1 MKDELPGVHLRV
13 TKSDLKAI
21 GSKKTASITLVGEV
35 HDEDIWKV
43 VLSRL
48 HAEGMKI
55 YSVDDFKTELVN
67 AMRMEVRSLESRV
80 QARDQEVRELQHQ
93 LAMLRLSVGNIA
105 SGR

>member
-21 GSKKTASITLVGEV
+21 GSKKTASVTLVGEV
-35 HDEDIWKV
+35 RDEVIWKA
-43 VLSRL
+43 VLARL
-48 HAEGMKI
+48 QSEGMKL

-67 AMRMEVRSLESRV
+67 AMRMEVRSLESRI
-80 QARDQEVRELQHQ
+80 QARDQEVRDLRHQ